1 MTRQCTQC
9 KTVKNLNVLNFLQG
23 KNRHDTGE
31 KQYFSYR
38 CRKCHYKNEVQLRKD
53 RRNVI
58 KPSKGMH
65 YIRQALIGHK
75 EEPYF
80 EGENYEYKAP
90 TLTEILKEYELHN

>member
-1 MTRQCTQC
+1 MTRECTQC
-9 KTVKNLNVLNFLQG
+9 KTVKNLNMLNFLQG
-23 KNRHDTGE
+23 KNRHNTGE

-90 TLTEILKEYELHN
+90 TLTEILKEYENN

>member
-1 MTRQCTQC
+1 MTRECKQC
-9 KTVKNLNVLNFLQG
+9 KVTKKLNVLNFMESYN
-23 KNRHDTGE
+23 KHRAE
-31 KQYFSYR
+31 PRQYFYYR

-80 EGENYEYKAP
+80 EGENYEYIAP
-90 TLTEILKEYELHN
+90 TYEQILKEYAEN

>member
-1 MTRQCTQC
+1 M
-9 KTVKNLNVLNFLQG
+9 LNFLQG
-23 KNRHDTGE
+23 KNRHNTGE

-90 TLTEILKEYELHN
+90 TLTEILKEYENN